1 MKNLFSTIL
10 VLSFLFSATAYA
22 ESSWIK
28 FPLQGDETANFNI
41 KTAEEFGPN
50 QYIVE
55 QVFTKNNEKNL
66 YEKNSI
72 ETLVRF
78 CGKEVGLYKAPKKLL
93 SKGKITNFNSKTT
106 SGIKPGEIKVLKGGV
121 VLFEI
126 PYIEF
131 EGSVHVLCMPA
142 SYNGKMQNL
151 YTLENEKIIIRDNL
165 QRLYQENTTER
176 YIDCRRN
183 MWGTKLS
190 DKVHWIAI
198 KPGSNGE
205 IWNTELCKILD
216 D

>member
-72 ETLVRF
+72 ETLV
-78 CGKEVGLYKAPKKLL
+78 
-93 SKGKITNFNSKTT
+93 
-106 SGIKPGEIKVLKGGV
+106 
-121 VLFEI
+121 
-126 PYIEF
+126 
-131 EGSVHVLCMPA
+131 SVHVLCMPA

>member
-1 MKNLFSTIL
+1 VKSLFLFI
-10 VLSFLFSATAYA
+10 VLSFFWINVSLA

-41 KTAEEFGPN
+41 KTSKEFGPN

-55 QVFTKNNEKNL
+55 QVFTKNNKKNL

-78 CGKEVGLYKAPKKLL
+78 CGKKVGLYNAPKKLL
-93 SKGKITNFNSKTT
+93 SRGKITNFNSKTS
-106 SGIKPGEIKVLKGGV
+106 SGIKPGEIEVFKGGV

-126 PYIEF
+126 PYIDI
-131 EGSVHVLCMPA
+131 EGSVHVFCMPA
-142 SYNGKMQNL
+142 SYKGKMQNL
-151 YTLENEKIIIRDNL
+151 YTPEKEKIIIRDNI

-183 MWGTKLS
+183 MWGNKLS
-190 DKVHWIAI
+190 DKVHWIPL